1 MRTHTACI
9 QIEYTHKEWGE
20 EGEGWVWGG
29 GRERDSVR
37 AIERER
43 ERARARQR
51 DLGVVGVLHHAEE
64 VVVDQDLPTV

>member
-1 MRTHTACI
+1 M
-9 QIEYTHKEWGE
+9 G
-20 EGEGWVWGG
+20 GWGG

-43 ERARARQR
+43 ESARARQR

>member
-43 ERARARQR
+43 ESARARDR
-51 DLGVVGVLHHAEE
+51 E
-64 VVVDQDLPTV
+64 TVAWWGCCIMPRRSW